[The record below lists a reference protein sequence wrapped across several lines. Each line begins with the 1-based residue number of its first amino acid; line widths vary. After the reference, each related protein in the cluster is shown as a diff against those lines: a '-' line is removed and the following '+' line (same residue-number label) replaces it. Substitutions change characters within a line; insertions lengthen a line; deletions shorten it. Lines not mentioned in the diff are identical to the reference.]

1 MAVRLGSAT
10 IKVCSIRIL
19 ISVLYSFNSIESE
32 IEPNLGMLFYNQRIF
47 ARTVQKKGSL
57 KEDESVKIS
66 VPMRFLKKH
75 LLNKRTKIRRGANR
89 HVIHQRQING
99 GYTNEIWLFVRKG
112 SNETV
117 RIPAPVC
124 HNGLLRS

>member
-47 ARTVQKKGSL
+47 ARTVQKKSSP

-66 VPMRFLKKH
+66 VPMRFLKNIYQIKEQR
-75 LLNKRTKIRRGANR
+75 LGGVRIDMSFIRGKSMVVTLMKFGCLCEKVLMKLSVFRL
-89 HVIHQRQING
+89 
-99 GYTNEIWLFVRKG
+99 LFV
-112 SNETV
+112 TIV
-117 RIPAPVC
+117 F
-124 HNGLLRS
+124 

>member
-19 ISVLYSFNSIESE
+19 ISVLYSFNLIESE

-47 ARTVQKKGSL
+47 ARTVQKKSSP

-66 VPMRFLKKH
+66 VPMRFLK
-75 LLNKRTKIRRGANR
+75 NI
-89 HVIHQRQING
+89 
-99 GYTNEIWLFVRKG
+99 Y
-112 SNETV
+112 
-117 RIPAPVC
+117 
-124 HNGLLRS
+124 